1 MTRPAV
7 IAWLSVCFASLAG
20 ASSPTAWEMNSY
32 RDFTS
37 GRFTGLSLTRD
48 GRLTLAP
55 KAEVLLATD
64 QPVIWSVAA
73 ASDGTI
79 YAGTGHHGRV
89 YRIDKAG
96 NSSIYWSADQ
106 QEVFAL
112 ALDPKGVLYAA
123 TAPDGAVYRL
133 ENGKAT
139 QYFATKTKY
148 IWSLA
153 FAPDGTL
160 YVGTGEQGR
169 IFRIDPAGKGEV
181 YYETGQAHVTCL
193 NLDAQGRLLA
203 GTEPN
208 GLIYRVTAKDKAFV
222 LYDAGL
228 PEVRALVPAPD
239 GAIYA
244 AVLGGSMNKRTG
256 GGAGA
261 TSGSGSGATVTTT
274 TATVTVEAD
283 AQQGGVELKPK
294 PDASKPPTAAAAPAV
309 TPAATVTDVSGVDK
323 SAIYRINPDNTVE
336 NLWTSKDE
344 NIYDLLLS
352 RGQLVFS
359 TDGQGRVYRL
369 SLDRKLTL
377 VTQTN
382 EGEATRLADTA
393 RGVLAATGDMGKLY
407 RLSAEPGATGSY
419 ESPVH
424 DANTVARWGR
434 LSWRAD
440 AAAGTKIAFRTRSG
454 NSVRPDKTWSDWSE
468 ALTDGKGSPVTSP
481 NARYVQ
487 WKADLSGSAAAQPVL
502 DSVTLAYLPQ
512 NTPPGVRG
520 SNVTSITSAAAAA
533 KAAAQAQAGGAYSVT
548 VTDTPDTSSA
558 TSMGTPTQPVT
569 RAGSEQLQITWQAED
584 PDGDRMVYTLWFRGE
599 EEREWKLLKSN
610 LFENTYS
617 LDADALADG
626 KYFFRVLA
634 SDAPSNPPA
643 TARTAE
649 FVSAPTL
656 IDHTPPAISFGAPRR
671 TGTHLEVDVDAVDA
685 ASPLRRCE
693 YALDGGPWV
702 PMDPT
707 DGILDSARERFT
719 LKLDNVAP
727 GEHLLVVRAIDSAS
741 NAGLGKIVVRE

>member
-1 MTRPAV
+1 M
-7 IAWLSVCFASLAG
+7 
-20 ASSPTAWEMNSY
+20 PTAWEMNNY
-32 RDFTS
+32 RDFS
-37 GRFTGLSLTRD
+37 AGRFIGLSLTRD

-55 KAEVLLATD
+55 KAEVLLASD
-64 QPVIWSVAA
+64 QPVIWSVVSAP
-73 ASDGTI
+73 DGTI

-96 NSSIYWSADQ
+96 NSSLYWTADQ

-123 TAPDGAVYRL
+123 TSPDGAVYRL
-133 ENGKAT
+133 EDGKAT

-160 YVGTGEQGR
+160 YAGTGEQGR
-169 IFRIDPAGKGEV
+169 IFRIDAAGKGEL
-181 YYETGQAHVTCL
+181 YYDTGQSHVTCL
-193 NLDAQGRLLA
+193 TLDVQGRLLA

-222 LYDAGL
+222 LYDASL

-256 GGAGA
+256 AGGTSTPGA
-261 TSGSGSGATVTTT
+261 GSGATVTTT
-274 TATVTVEAD
+274 TATVTVEASAD
-283 AQQGGVELKPK
+283 QGGVELKPK
-294 PDASKPPTAAAAPAV
+294 ADAAKPPAPSASPAV
-309 TPAATVTDVSGVDK
+309 TPAATVTDISGVDK

-369 SLDRKLTL
+369 GPDRKVTL
-377 VTQTN
+377 ITQTN

-393 RGVLAATGDMGKLY
+393 KGVLAATGDMGKLY
-407 RLSAEPGATGSY
+407 RLTAEPGATGSY

-440 AAAGTKIAFRTRSG
+440 AAAGATVVFWTRSG
-454 NSVRPDKTWSDWSE
+454 NSVRPDKTWSDWSD
-468 ALTDGKGSPVTSP
+468 ALGDANGSPVKSP
-481 NARYVQ
+481 NARYIQ
-487 WKADLSGSAAAQPVL
+487 WKAEFAGSPAAQPVL
-502 DSVTLAYLPQ
+502 DAVTLAYLPQ
-512 NTPPGVRG
+512 NTPPVLK
-520 SNVTSITSAAAAA
+520 SINVTSITSTAAAA
-533 KAAAQAQAGGAYSVT
+533 KAAAQAQSGGAYTVT
-548 VTDTPDTSSA
+548 VSDTPDASSSTS
-558 TSMGTPTQPVT
+558 TGTPTQPVT
-569 RAGSEQLQITWQAED
+569 RAGAEQLQITWQAED
-584 PDGDRMVYTLWFRGE
+584 PDGDRMVYTLAFRGE
-599 EEREWKLLKSN
+599 GEREWKLLKSN

-626 KYFFRVLA
+626 KYYFRVIA
-634 SDAPSNPPA
+634 SDSPSNPPA

-656 IDHTPPAISFGAPRR
+656 IDHTPPVISFGAPRR
-671 TGTHLEVDVDAVDA
+671 TGTHLEVDADAVDA
-685 ASPLRRCE
+685 ASPLRRAE

-702 PMDPT
+702 PMDPV
-707 DGILDSARERFT
+707 DGILDSPREHFT

-741 NAGLGKIVVRE
+741 NAGLGKIVVRQ